1 VSIESNLYIP
11 TKVQMPIGGEI
22 ARVADAAAV
31 VVEIVPV
38 EVVERVESGTRGVDQ
53 PGRAS
58 HVVAVQV

>member
-1 VSIESNLYIP
+1 
-11 TKVQMPIGGEI
+11 MPIGGEI